1 MARTRRGVSASFPW
15 ERPLGARPLGDGTA
29 EFRVWAPRAESIG
42 LRIGRRE
49 HALDDA
55 GYGVYETVVEAQASN
70 QYWYVVDGRRLPDP
84 CSRSQPKGLRGP
96 SSVLDI
102 TPAERS
108 AAPGSAELVIYE
120 LHVGTFTA
128 EGTFEAA
135 AAHLAE
141 LAEIGVTAIELMP
154 VAEFPGHHGWGYD
167 GVYIS
172 APHSAYGGPT
182 GLAKLVAA
190 AHEHGL
196 EVILDVVYNHVGAS
210 GVNALERFG
219 PYFTTQYETPWG
231 QAINFDGADS
241 DPVREWV
248 LQSAE
253 GWIRDYNIDG
263 LRLDA
268 IHSIYDSSADHIV
281 AEIVRRVHSVRD
293 DAWVIAESG
302 LNDPR
307 VMRTPELGGYGCN
320 AAWADDFHHAL
331 RTVLT
336 SERDGYYAE
345 FGRVSQLAKA
355 FHRPHVHDGD
365 YSEFRRRRFGAPAD
379 DVPPR
384 RFVVFSQNHD
394 QVGNRAFGDRLSAAV
409 RPLAAFCTLL
419 APFVPMLFMGEEYG
433 EPAPFQFFSDH
444 IDKRIADATRE
455 GRRREF
461 AAFAEFEEDIPDP
474 QDPATFERSKLTR
487 ERDPR
492 LAELYARLLVERRRL
507 PPGDADT
514 IEFDEEQRWL
524 RVQRGPFE
532 ILCNFSD
539 EPRRVPCEGTSVELS
554 THEPPQPSDGWAELT
569 PMSGALVR

>member
-1 MARTRRGVSASFPW
+1 MSAPGFPW
-15 ERPLGARPLGDGTA
+15 ERPLGSRPLGDGTA
-29 EFRVWAPRAESIG
+29 EFRVWAPRAESIA
-42 LRIGRRE
+42 LRIGRHE

-55 GYGVYETVVEAQASN
+55 GYGIYEADVDVRPGD

-120 LHVGTFTA
+120 LHIGTFTA

-135 AAHLAE
+135 AEHLGK

-210 GVNALERFG
+210 GVKALDRFG
-219 PYFTTQYETPWG
+219 PYFTSKYETPWG
-231 QAINFDGADS
+231 DAINFDGADS

-268 IHSIYDSSADHIV
+268 IHAIYDSSADHIV
-281 AEIVRRVHSVRD
+281 AEIVRRVHAVRD

-307 VMRTPELGGYGCN
+307 VMRAPELGGYGCN

-331 RTVLT
+331 RTVIT
-336 SERDGYYAE
+336 DERDGYYAE
-345 FGRVSQLAKA
+345 FGRISQLAKA
-355 FHRPHVHDGD
+355 FHRPHVHDGN
-365 YSEFRRRRFGAPAD
+365 YSEFRHRRFGAAAD
-379 DVPPR
+379 DVAPR
-384 RFVVFSQNHD
+384 KFVVFSQNHD
-394 QVGNRAFGDRLSAAV
+394 QVGNRAFGDRLPERV

-433 EPAPFQFFSDH
+433 ETAPFQFFSDH
-444 IDKRIADATRE
+444 IDKRIADATRD

-487 ERDPR
+487 ERNPR
-492 LAELYARLLVERRRL
+492 LAELYAQLLVERRRL
-507 PPGDADT
+507 PPGDAHE
-514 IEFDEEQRWL
+514 IEFDEQQRWL

-539 EPRRVPCEGTSVELS
+539 EPRRVPCAGTSVQLS
-554 THEPPQPSDGWAELT
+554 THEPPQPIDGLAELP

>member
-1 MARTRRGVSASFPW
+1 MSAPGFPW
-15 ERPLGARPLGDGTA
+15 ERPLGSRPLGDGTA
-29 EFRVWAPRAESIG
+29 EFRVWAPRAESIA
-42 LRIGRRE
+42 LRIGRHE

-55 GYGVYETVVEAQASN
+55 GYGIYEADVDVRPGD

-120 LHVGTFTA
+120 LHIGTFTA

-135 AAHLAE
+135 AEHLGK

-210 GVNALERFG
+210 GVKALDRFG
-219 PYFTTQYETPWG
+219 PYFTSKYETPWG
-231 QAINFDGADS
+231 DAINFDGADS

-253 GWIRDYNIDG
+253 GWIRDYHIDG

-268 IHSIYDSSADHIV
+268 IHAIYDSSADHIV
-281 AEIVRRVHSVRD
+281 AEIVRRVHAVRD

-302 LNDPR
+302 INDPR
-307 VMRTPELGGYGCN
+307 VMRAPELGGYGCN

-331 RTVLT
+331 RTVIT
-336 SERDGYYAE
+336 DERDGYYAE
-345 FGRVSQLAKA
+345 FGRISQLAKA
-355 FHRPHVHDGD
+355 FHRPHVHDGN
-365 YSEFRRRRFGAPAD
+365 YSEFRHRRFGAAAD
-379 DVPPR
+379 DVAPR
-384 RFVVFSQNHD
+384 KFVVFSQNHD
-394 QVGNRAFGDRLSAAV
+394 QVGNPAFGDRVPERV

-433 EPAPFQFFSDH
+433 ETAPFQFFSDH
-444 IDKRIADATRE
+444 IDKRIADATRD

-487 ERDPR
+487 ERNPR
-492 LAELYARLLVERRRL
+492 LAELYAQLLVERRRL
-507 PPGDADT
+507 PPGDAHE
-514 IEFDEEQRWL
+514 IEFDEQQRWL

-539 EPRRVPCEGTSVELS
+539 EPRRVPCAGTSVQLS
-554 THEPPQPSDGWAELT
+554 THEPPQPIDGLAELP

>member
-1 MARTRRGVSASFPW
+1 MNEPAFPW
-15 ERPLGARPLGDGTA
+15 ERPLGTRPLGDGTA
-29 EFRVWAPRAESIG
+29 EFRVWAPRAESIA
-42 LRIGRRE
+42 LRVGRRE
-49 HALDDA
+49 HSLDDA
-55 GYGVYETVVEAQASN
+55 GYGVFETVVEAQPGD

-84 CSRSQPKGLRGP
+84 CSRWQPKGLRGP

-108 AAPGSAELVIYE
+108 ATPGSAELVIYE

-154 VAEFPGHHGWGYD
+154 VGEFPGHHGWGYD

-182 GLAKLVAA
+182 GLATLVAA
-190 AHEHGL
+190 AHDHGL

-210 GVNALERFG
+210 GVKALDRFG
-219 PYFTTQYETPWG
+219 PYFTTKYETPWG
-231 QAINFDGADS
+231 QAINFDEPDS

-253 GWIRDYNIDG
+253 SWIRDYNIDG

-268 IHSIYDSSADHIV
+268 IHSMYDSSAEHIV

-307 VMRTPELGGYGCN
+307 VMRLTELGGYGCN

-336 SERDGYYAE
+336 GERVGYYEE
-345 FGRVSQLAKA
+345 FGRISQLAKA
-355 FHRPHVHDGD
+355 FHRPHVHDGN
-365 YSEFRRRRFGAPAD
+365 YSEFRRRRFGARAD

-384 RFVVFSQNHD
+384 RFVVFSHNHD
-394 QVGNRAFGDRLSAAV
+394 QVGNRAFGDRLPAPV

-419 APFVPMLFMGEEYG
+419 SPFVPMLFMGEEYG
-433 EPAPFQFFSDH
+433 EPAPFLFFSDH
-444 IDKRIADATRE
+444 IDKPIADATRE

-474 QDPATFERSKLTR
+474 QEPATFERSKLTR
-487 ERDPR
+487 RRDPR
-492 LAELYARLLVERRRL
+492 LAELYAQLIVERRRL
-507 PPGDADT
+507 PPGDADA
-514 IEFDEEQRWL
+514 IEFDEELRWL
-524 RVQRGPFE
+524 RMQRGPFE
-532 ILCNFSD
+532 ILCNFAD
-539 EPRRVPCEGTSVELS
+539 EPRHVPCERTSVQLS
-554 THEPPQPSDGWAELT
+554 THEPPQPLNGFAEL
-569 PMSGALVR
+569 PPLSGALVR

>member
-1 MARTRRGVSASFPW
+1 VSEQSFPW
-15 ERPLGARPLGDGTA
+15 QRALGARPLGDGTA
-29 EFRVWAPRAESIG
+29 EFRVWAPRAESIA
-42 LRIGRRE
+42 LRVGRRD
-49 HALDDA
+49 HPLDDA
-55 GYGVYETVVEAQASN
+55 GYGIFETVVEARPGD
-70 QYWYVVDGRRLPDP
+70 QYWYVVDGRRMPDP
-84 CSRSQPKGLRGP
+84 CSRWQPKGLRGP
-96 SSVLDI
+96 SGVLDI

-108 AAPGSAELVIYE
+108 ATPGSAELVIYE

-154 VAEFPGHHGWGYD
+154 VGEFPGRHGWGYD

-182 GLAKLVAA
+182 GLATLVAA
-190 AHEHGL
+190 AHEHRL

-210 GVNALERFG
+210 GVKALDRFG
-219 PYFTTQYETPWG
+219 PYFTTKYETPWG
-231 QAINFDGADS
+231 QAINFDEPDS

-253 GWIRDYNIDG
+253 SWIRDYNIDG

-268 IHSIYDSSADHIV
+268 IHSMYDSSAEHIV
-281 AEIVRRVHSVRD
+281 AEIVRRVHAVRD

-307 VMRTPELGGYGCN
+307 VMRLTELGGYGCN
-320 AAWADDFHHAL
+320 GAWADDFHHAL

-336 SERDGYYAE
+336 GERVGYYEE
-345 FGRVSQLAKA
+345 FGRISQLAKA
-355 FHRPHVHDGD
+355 FHRPHIHDGN
-365 YSEFRRRRFGAPAD
+365 YSKFRRRRFGARAD

-394 QVGNRAFGDRLSAAV
+394 QVGNRAFGDRLPAPV

-419 APFVPMLFMGEEYG
+419 SPFVPMLFMGEEYG

-492 LAELYARLLVERRRL
+492 LAELYAQLIVERRRL
-507 PPGDADT
+507 PPGDADA
-514 IEFDEEQRWL
+514 IEFDEELRWL
-524 RVQRGPFE
+524 RMQRGPFE
-532 ILCNFSD
+532 ILCNFAD
-539 EPRRVPCEGTSVELS
+539 EPRSVPCEGTSVQLS
-554 THEPPQPSDGWAELT
+554 THEPPQPLHGFAEL
-569 PMSGALVR
+569 PPLSGALVR

>member
-1 MARTRRGVSASFPW
+1 VTEPSFPW
-15 ERPLGARPLGDGTA
+15 ERPLGSRPLGDGTA
-29 EFRVWAPRAESIG
+29 EFRIWAPRAESIA
-42 LRIGRRE
+42 LRLGRRE
-49 HALDDA
+49 LALDDV
-55 GYGVYETVVEAQASN
+55 GYGVYETVVDAADGDE
-70 QYWYVVDGRRLPDP
+70 YWYVVDGQSLPDP

-96 SSVLDI
+96 SSVLDV

-120 LHVGTFTA
+120 LHVGTFTN
-128 EGTFEAA
+128 EGTFGAA
-135 AAHLAE
+135 TAHLAE
-141 LAEIGVTAIELMP
+141 LAAIGVTAIEVMP
-154 VAEFPGHHGWGYD
+154 VAEFPGRHGWGYD

-210 GVNALERFG
+210 GVTALERFG
-219 PYFTTQYETPWG
+219 PYFTSKYETPWG
-231 QAINFDGADS
+231 DAINFDGADS

-268 IHSIYDSSADHIV
+268 IHAIYDSSADHIV
-281 AEIVRRVHSVRD
+281 AEIVRRVHAVRD

-307 VMRTPELGGYGCN
+307 VTRLTELGGYGCN

-336 SERDGYYAE
+336 GEREGYYAE
-345 FGRVSQLAKA
+345 FGRISQLAKA
-355 FHRPHVHDGD
+355 FHRPYVHDGD
-365 YSEFRRRRFGAPAD
+365 YSEFRRRRFGARAD

-394 QVGNRAFGDRLSAAV
+394 QVGNRAFGDRLPASV

-419 APFVPMLFMGEEYG
+419 SPFVPMLFMGEEYG

-444 IDKRIADATRE
+444 IDKRIADATRD

-492 LAELYARLLVERRRL
+492 LAELYAQLLVERRRL
-507 PPGDADT
+507 PPGDADA

-524 RVQRGPFE
+524 RLQRGSFE
-532 ILCNFSD
+532 VLCNFAD
-539 EPRRVPCEGTSVELS
+539 EPRRVPCEGRSVELS
-554 THEPPQPSDGWAELT
+554 THEPTQPSDGLAELP